1 VETWCNSTVDYPER
15 TNKRGAIG
23 ASNEDQIDA
32 GPSSKRVRCDS
43 QPGDQASKC
52 VRSNSKSASPSVT
65 PVATETHGHST
76 DIGGGVVELT
86 RDPDDDVPLSDILR
100 PEALRQSG
108 RKGST
113 ASPIPRVDTRQDS
126 ENVLAS
132 SENVPADEPSAPS
145 QPRPA
150 ATASSH
156 SSNADLTAKFKA
168 LGVQRDR
175 LRNLS
180 DSLVP
185 PLLQEFDSLNL
196 SKSRI
201 YLRPSSTS
209 SLSQPMN

>member
-1 VETWCNSTVDYPER
+1 M
-15 TNKRGAIG
+15 
-23 ASNEDQIDA
+23 
-32 GPSSKRVRCDS
+32 
-43 QPGDQASKC
+43 
-52 VRSNSKSASPSVT
+52 RSNSKSASPSVT

-86 RDPDDDVPLSDILR
+86 RDPDDDVPLSDILG

-185 PLLQEFDSLNL
+185 PLLQEFGSLNL